1 MAQRKK
7 SGMID
12 EGILEAEVAPKKKAS
27 PKPKKEVVEAVPM
40 EYLEATD
47 MLVTPSHMANTTVN
61 LFGESKTDLR
71 PKTGEVLVSK
81 ERKELIEQ
89 TRTAIARQQAQSLEL
104 LVRVRDDESVPIKV
118 RVDAAKDILNRGI
131 GATAL
136 VVDEVEGNEVN
147 VSFTEATKDLAV

>member
-47 MLVTPSHMANTTVN
+47 MLVTPSHRADTAVN
-61 LFGESKTDLR
+61 LFGESQTDLR

-89 TRTAIARQQAQSLEL
+89 TRTAIARQQARSLEL
-104 LVRVRDDESVPIKV
+104 LVRIRDDESVPMKL
-118 RVDAAKDILNRGI
+118 RLDAAKDLLNRGI
-131 GATAL
+131 GANAL
-136 VVDEVEGNEVN
+136 ITDDVESNDIK
-147 VSFTEATKDLAV
+147 VSFDEGIKDLGV